1 MKSFFRSSSSLFA
14 KLFSVVAIASV
25 SSLVS
30 ADDWPQFRGINR
42 DGISH
47 ETKLW
52 GSLQSGDPKL
62 EWMAEGVGSGYAGLS
77 VVGDTLFTSGNTK
90 SNQVVSAVSVK
101 TGKVLWQQPISD
113 HKPKHGYE
121 GSRTTPTVDG
131 DRLYVVGSDGSISC
145 LSAANGKTIWSRKF
159 SDWKGTMMSGWGFS
173 ESPIIDG
180 NVVACTPGGT
190 QGMMVALNKMTGK
203 EIWAAKL
210 RLDTNAQSETG
221 KGEKKELKDGAGY
234 ASIVI
239 SNGGGVKQYVQLVGR
254 GVIGVRASDGEVL
267 WRYAGVGNATANIPT
282 VIADGDNIFCST
294 GYGTGSALLKLSPD
308 SNNRVKME
316 EVYFL
321 NAKTLQ
327 NKHGGMVLV
336 DGHIYCG
343 HGNGTGMPICV
354 NVATGKVAWGP
365 ERGVGSGESSVTYAD
380 GHVVFRF
387 QDGKIAIVK
396 ATPEKFE
403 VVRSFDPAFQE
414 KESWS
419 YPVIAAGKLYLREQ
433 NNIMCYRLK

>member
-1 MKSFFRSSSSLFA
+1 MKPFLSFSELVSATFLSIAGLA
-14 KLFSVVAIASV
+14 VA

-42 DGISH
+42 DGISR
-47 ETKLW
+47 ETGLW

-62 EWMAEGVGSGYAGLS
+62 EWMAEGVGTGYAGLS

-90 SNQVVSAVSVK
+90 TNQVVSAVSVK
-101 TGKVLWQQPISD
+101 TGKVLWQQPIAD
-113 HKPKHGYE
+113 QNPKHGYP

-131 DRLYVVGSDGSISC
+131 DRLYVVSSDGAIAC
-145 LSAANGKTIWSRKF
+145 LSAATGASVWKRDF
-159 SDWKGTMMSGWGFS
+159 DDWKGTMMSGWGFS
-173 ESPIIDG
+173 ESPLVDG
-180 NVVACTPGGT
+180 NLVLCTPGGT
-190 QGMMVALNKMTGK
+190 KGMMVALDKMTGK
-203 EIWAAKL
+203 EVWASKLILNDAAKS
-210 RLDTNAQSETG
+210 QSG
-221 KGEKKELKDGAGY
+221 KGEKKDLKDGAGY
-234 ASIVI
+234 ASIVV
-239 SNGGGVKQYVQLVGR
+239 SQGGGVKQYVQLVGR
-254 GVIGVRASDGEVL
+254 GVIGVRASDGELL
-267 WRYAGVGNATANIPT
+267 WRYAGVGNTTANIPT
-282 VIADGDNIFCST
+282 VIVDGNMIFCST
-294 GYGTGSALLKLSPD
+294 GYGTGSALLKLSPEAD
-308 SNNRVKME
+308 NRVKME

-336 DGHIYCG
+336 DGYIYCG
-343 HGNGTGMPICV
+343 HGNGTGLPICV
-354 NVATGKVAWGP
+354 KLATGEVAWGP

-433 NNIMCYRLK
+433 NKIMCYKLK